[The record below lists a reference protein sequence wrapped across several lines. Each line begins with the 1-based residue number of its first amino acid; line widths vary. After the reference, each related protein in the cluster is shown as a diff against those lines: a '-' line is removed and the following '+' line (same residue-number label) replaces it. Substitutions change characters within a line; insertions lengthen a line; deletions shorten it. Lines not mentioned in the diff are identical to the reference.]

1 MRVKLLQ
8 NILEGGGVK
17 VSIRHRMEPAVAK
30 DADGNEQTVYVRKP
44 RETVFVKGA
53 IIEMSDA
60 SERSLGVH
68 ERGLRQGGNERAFT
82 RGRQSLQH
90 FFCRRCVLTNPTQL
104 L

>member
-30 DADGNEQTVYVRKP
+30 DADGNEQTVYIRKP

-60 SERSLGVH
+60 SGQKYID
-68 ERGLRQGGNERAFT
+68 RGLAEKYEGGE
-82 RGRQSLQH
+82 G
-90 FFCRRCVLTNPTQL
+90 
-104 L
+104 